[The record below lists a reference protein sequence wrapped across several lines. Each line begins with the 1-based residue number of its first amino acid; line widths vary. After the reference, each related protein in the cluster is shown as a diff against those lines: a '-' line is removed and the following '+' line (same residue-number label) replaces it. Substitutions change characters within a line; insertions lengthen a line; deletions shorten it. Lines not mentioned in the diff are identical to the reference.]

1 MLLMW
6 QEETVPLQTLKVLY
20 YLLLAHRV
28 GSDGV
33 WTLVEFRFCA
43 VEPNLSV
50 GGVYDAVAFCVA
62 FVVWRLGCSFLTLN
76 RPSFLK
82 SPKSPKGQKVVTL
95 VVSVVHLV
103 PLQVADVEYR
113 PFLADP
119 NQGEAQLAS
128 KSLEQPENED
138 ANEPLRKL
146 AKSVT
151 VFVRGHQTVLSFLVL
166 HSVH

>member
-1 MLLMW
+1 MW
-6 QEETVPLQTLKVLY
+6 QEETVPLRRLKVLY
-20 YLLLAHRV
+20 YHLLAHRV
-28 GSDGV
+28 GSDDV

-62 FVVWRLGCSFLTLN
+62 FVVWKLGCSFLTLN
-76 RPSFLK
+76 QPSFLK
-82 SPKSPKGQKVVTL
+82 SLKSLKGPKVVTL
-95 VVSVVHLV
+95 VALIVHPV

-119 NQGEAQLAS
+119 IQGEVQLVS
-128 KSLEQPENED
+128 KSLEQAENEVAD
-138 ANEPLRKL
+138 ELLRKL

-151 VFVRGHQTVLSFLVL
+151 VFARGHQTVLSFLV
-166 HSVH
+166 